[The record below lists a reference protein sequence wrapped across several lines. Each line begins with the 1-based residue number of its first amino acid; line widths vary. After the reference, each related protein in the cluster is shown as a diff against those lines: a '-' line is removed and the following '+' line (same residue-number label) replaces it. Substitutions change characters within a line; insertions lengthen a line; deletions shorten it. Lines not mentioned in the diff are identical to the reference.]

1 MQKFIHKS
9 GENIEKISNVVCIQ
23 ENQNQSSKLS
33 Q

>member
-9 GENIEKISNVVCIQ
+9 GENTGKIYNVVCIQ
-23 ENQNQSSKLS
+23 ENQNQSSKSS